1 MTRGSTSEVRDEA
14 PTDGRLRPIPRE
26 RPAGHL
32 PQPPAA
38 WTGPTS
44 ESRPAARSDERGTM
58 TTERPHDEST
68 RSTTGT
74 SRTNVSAG
82 TKPETA
88 AAGAAATAPEPA
100 SEGPPSPAESPEVE
114 RLRAEVAR
122 LEAELAEARR
132 QADEYLAGLQRER
145 AEFLNFKRRTA
156 EEREAMLGLA
166 AEALLS
172 KVLAL
177 ADDFDR
183 AIESRPAD
191 LAEHPWV
198 EGIVAID
205 RKLRALLESEGV
217 RPIEAGPGTR
227 FDPREHDAIMNV
239 PSAGRAEGEIVE
251 EIRRGYRLRDRILRP
266 ALVAVATSPE
276 AGPTEPG
283 SSSGDRSAAGPSAEA
298 DRGAGGGDR
307 PTTAPPEGDASPP
320 SEAAE
325 PKE

>member
-1 MTRGSTSEVRDEA
+1 MGGLRRPRSITMRSAEATTMTNE
-14 PTDGRLRPIPRE
+14 RPI
-26 RPAGHL
+26 
-32 PQPPAA
+32 Q
-38 WTGPTS
+38 
-44 ESRPAARSDERGTM
+44 
-58 TTERPHDEST
+58 
-68 RSTTGT
+68 
-74 SRTNVSAG
+74 
-82 TKPETA
+82 ETA
-88 AAGAAATAPEPA
+88 APPAGGTATTTAAPE
-100 SEGPPSPAESPEVE
+100 SAEIE
-114 RLRAEVAR
+114 RLRAEIAR
-122 LEAELAEARR
+122 LEGELAAARR

-183 AIESRPAD
+183 AIETRPAD
-191 LAEHPWV
+191 LAGHPWV

-239 PSAGRAEGEIVE
+239 PAADRTEGEIVE

-266 ALVAVATSPE
+266 ALVAVAAPPEPATVEPAPEPPAPESEE
-276 AGPTEPG
+276 AGPTDERR
-283 SSSGDRSAAGPSAEA
+283 SSADEATQPAAQ
-298 DRGAGGGDR
+298 
-307 PTTAPPEGDASPP
+307 PTQQPKPESPE
-320 SEAAE
+320 STES
-325 PKE
+325 KE